1 MMGGRLWLES
11 QHGMGSQF
19 HFVVRLDVP
28 EHVDAVPPPAFD
40 LRTIRALV
48 VDDNATNRRIL
59 AEILESWQMAAV
71 GVATAAE
78 ALDALRAAVAAGQP
92 FHLVLTDALM
102 PDVDGFALAEQIA
115 ADNRLK
121 AVKIVLLTSAG
132 LPALRGR
139 RAAIFVATLVK
150 PVKQSE
156 LLDAIVT
163 AFATPDAAA
172 RRRRAKPPRRPRRA
186 GRALRVLVAE
196 DNPTNQKLVSVL
208 LDQQGHHVTI
218 VHNGRLAVERAAQ
231 EPFDIILMDVQM
243 PEMSGLE
250 ATAAIRERE
259 QSLGGH
265 IPIVAMTAH
274 AMTGDREHCL
284 AAGMDAYVS
293 KPLRLDELLAVV
305 DGLFTSVT
313 QARPFLDPPTLLSAF
328 GGNRKMLAEVI
339 DIFLVDSPEL
349 TRAIRQAA
357 VQGDGQR
364 LASSAHALKGSA
376 GLFGKEGAYETAR
389 RLEQLGKSGDLTGV
403 GEACTELERE
413 MDALCATLA
422 ELRKDL
428 L

>member
-11 QHGMGSQF
+11 QPGIGSQF

-59 AEILESWQMAAV
+59 AEILDSWQMAAV

-78 ALDALRAAVAAGQP
+78 ALDALRAAIAAGQP

-102 PDVDGFALAEQIA
+102 PDVDGFTLAEQIA
-115 ADNRLK
+115 ADDRVK

-132 LPALRGR
+132 SPALRGR

-172 RRRRAKPPRRPRRA
+172 RRRRAKPARRSRRA
-186 GRALRVLVAE
+186 ARALRVLVAE

-218 VHNGRLAVERAAQ
+218 VDNGRLAVERAAQ

-250 ATAAIRERE
+250 ATAAIREAERHT
-259 QSLGGH
+259 GRH
-265 IPIVAMTAH
+265 IPIVALTAR
-274 AMTGDREHCL
+274 AMAGDREQCL

-293 KPLRLDELLAVV
+293 KPVRAEELFAAI
-305 DGLFTSVT
+305 DAIAGSPAPPPHRRRRPRRRIRRTSAQST
-313 QARPFLDPPTLLSAF
+313 ARPCWPIWRTRRSRQTSHRRVSHRRASHAHPPQRGRAGIERCGPGRSRSRHQGL
-328 GGNRKMLAEVI
+328 GG
-339 DIFLVDSPEL
+339 
-349 TRAIRQAA
+349 A
-357 VQGDGQR
+357 V
-364 LASSAHALKGSA
+364 
-376 GLFGKEGAYETAR
+376 
-389 RLEQLGKSGDLTGV
+389 LTGRGV
-403 GEACTELERE
+403 R
-413 MDALCATLA
+413 
-422 ELRKDL
+422 
-428 L
+428 